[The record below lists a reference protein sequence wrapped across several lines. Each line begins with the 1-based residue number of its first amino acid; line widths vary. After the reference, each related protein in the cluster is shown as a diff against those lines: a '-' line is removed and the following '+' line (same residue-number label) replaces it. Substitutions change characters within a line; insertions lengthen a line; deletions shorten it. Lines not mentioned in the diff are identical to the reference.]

1 MDMGCAGAWP
11 ANNNVASAEPKNAL
25 FISLPLSCAT
35 HEASCLIARTYSS
48 SSTVTPKSCSTPAWQ
63 ASGNIDGAAHS
74 IDHAHELRRHS
85 IANRFDDPASMFGNF
100 WVALNT
106 ALR

>member
-1 MDMGCAGAWP
+1 MPRAI
-11 ANNNVASAEPKNAL
+11 
-25 FISLPLSCAT
+25 F
-35 HEASCLIARTYSS
+35 
-48 SSTVTPKSCSTPAWQ
+48 
-63 ASGNIDGAAHS
+63 DGAAHG
-74 IDHAHELRRHS
+74 IEAHEFRRHS